1 MTTADVVKLWPKAEE
16 FGFPNEEAAFALQY
30 GHGVGL
36 AIWEKPV
43 FSRLVS
49 FDSPEM
55 IEEGM
60 VFALETFWPAS
71 DGWSAAR
78 IEEQLVVTKDGCEV
92 ITRFPAEELLVAGG
106 GHPTVGGP
114 LPGVRETQS
123 NLNNPS
129 TTDAVVRVGPAGG
142 SGEGVVAT
150 EVIMPALGL
159 AQETGK
165 VLRWLKAEGESVAK
179 GEPLLEV
186 ETDKVTVEVEAPAEG
201 ILGGLRAGEGDDVPS
216 RPGRGVRPG
225 AGRVG
230 AGAGCG
236 HRGATRAT
244 EAEPAE
250 ASAEPKPGPKARRRL
265 ASPKARRL
273 AHEHGIE
280 LDSVTGSGPHG
291 SVLAADLEGANG
303 DGAAT
308 LEAGPVWQR
317 MAERVAR
324 SWQTVPHFFLLRE
337 VDAGGLQAWR
347 ETARRRPGCEALTH
361 SDLLIRICAAALREH
376 PRVNA
381 TWRDGSVIAQDEINV
396 GLAVATD
403 DALVVPVIHGAD
415 TLDLPALAARRA
427 QLVEAARAG
436 RLVPAD
442 VQGGTFTVSNLG
454 MYGVDAFLAV
464 VNAPQAAILAVGRI
478 ADRVVAADGAPA
490 VRPVM
495 TLSLSF
501 DHRVVDGARGAL
513 FVDTLAALVE
523 EPAGLVA

>member
-1 MTTADVVKLWPKAEE
+1 VP
-16 FGFPNEEAAFALQY
+16 
-30 GHGVGL
+30 
-36 AIWEKPV
+36 
-43 FSRLVS
+43 
-49 FDSPEM
+49 
-55 IEEGM
+55 
-60 VFALETFWPAS
+60 
-71 DGWSAAR
+71 
-78 IEEQLVVTKDGCEV
+78 
-92 ITRFPAEELLVAGG
+92 
-106 GHPTVGGP
+106 
-114 LPGVRETQS
+114 
-123 NLNNPS
+123 
-129 TTDAVVRVGPAGG
+129 
-142 SGEGVVAT
+142 T

-201 ILGGLRAGEGDDVPS
+201 ILGGLRAEEGDDVPVGQAVAFVLA
-216 RPGRGVRPG
+216 PGESAPEP
-225 AGRVG
+225 AAVG
-230 AGAGCG
+230 AAP
-236 HRGATRAT
+236 RGT

-250 ASAEPKPGPKARRRL
+250 ASAEPKPDPKARRRL

-273 AHEHGIE
+273 AREHGIE

-308 LEAGPVWQR
+308 LEVGPVWQR

-396 GLAVATD
+396 GLAVATGE
-403 DALVVPVIHGAD
+403 ALVVPVIHGAD

-436 RLVPAD
+436 RLAPAD

-478 ADRVVAADGAPA
+478 ADRVVAADGGPA
-490 VRPVM
+490 IRPVM

-501 DHRVVDGARGAL
+501 DHRVVDGARGAQFL
-513 FVDTLAALVE
+513 DTLAALVE
-523 EPAGLVA
+523 EPAGLVQ